1 MCSRAIKISATI
13 RSTSIKHVHLH
24 YTNTTI
30 QTNKINWFLFSIIIA
45 FYGSSLTAHKT
56 AFLCV
61 VIMGLRESNTR
72 MCARPECRRMVD
84 LMLMNSWIVF
94 VLESHFLSSSLV
106 YDPINM
112 IDILLLGS
120 VVGIVVALKLVLC
133 ATANFRI
140 IKTNQ
145 FWLALLLVS
154 GRERKKAS
162 SVHNKSASN

>member
-1 MCSRAIKISATI
+1 
-13 RSTSIKHVHLH
+13 
-24 YTNTTI
+24 
-30 QTNKINWFLFSIIIA
+30 
-45 FYGSSLTAHKT
+45 
-56 AFLCV
+56 
-61 VIMGLRESNTR
+61 

-94 VLESHFLSSSLV
+94 VLESHFFSSSLV

-120 VVGIVVALKLVLC
+120 VVGIVVALELVLC

-140 IKTNQ
+140 MTNQ

-154 GRERKKAS
+154 GREGKKAS